1 MQKDSSYTRTFRS
14 ALFDLDGTLIDTES
28 QYSMFWRGI
37 GERYGFPG
45 GFAMSIKGTT
55 LTDIFDRYFPE
66 PALRTEVTAALDKF
80 ESEMEYPL
88 MPGVME
94 FLADIRSHGVRTAV
108 VTSSNKAKMENVRRR
123 LPGFL
128 ESFDAVLTSE
138 DFPASKPDPACYRI
152 AAECLGSPLQE
163 CIVFEDAPNGLR
175 AGTAAGIF
183 TICVGNAET
192 GECPYDYHIDGFS
205 GLGHSD
211 IIRALQPGGDTCGT
225 YDVLLKLVRIG
236 LGQEDDLALP
246 ERVDWPAI
254 YKLSRKQALAG
265 VVLDGVQRL
274 FDAWPDE
281 NALPP
286 ALSALN
292 GMSGL
297 KSRWFSYVISSY
309 DRRYAEYRAALG
321 RLAHFY
327 NSHGYRMM
335 ILKGYGLSLDWPEP
349 HHRPCGDM
357 DIWLFGQWKEADAAL
372 SREKG
377 IDIDNSHHHHTVF
390 DFEGY
395 MVENHYDFVNVY
407 SHRSSRD
414 MENVFKRLGMDDSRS
429 CDIDGERV
437 VLPSANLG
445 ALFLLRHTLLHFAAE
460 GVNLRQILD
469 WGFFIKAHSAEIDEE
484 WFEGELERF
493 GMKAFRDCLNA
504 VCAYSLGFDAALFP
518 CGNADADIV
527 RRVLADTLCPEYDR
541 VQPRRLLERILWKL
555 RRWKGNIWKH
565 RLCYSENLLSAFFVS
580 AWAHLIKPSSI

>member
-28 QYSMFWRGI
+28 QYSIFWQGI
-37 GERYGFPG
+37 GERYGFPE
-45 GFAMSIKGTT
+45 GFAKSIKGTT
-55 LTDIFDRYFPE
+55 LTDIFDRHFPS
-66 PALRTEVTAALDKF
+66 PAVRAEVTAALDRF

-88 MPGVME
+88 MPGVMA
-94 FLADIRSHGVRTAV
+94 FLEDIRSHGVRTAV
-108 VTSSNKAKMENVRRR
+108 VTSSNHAKMANVSKS

-152 AAECLGSPLQE
+152 AAERLGSRLEE
-163 CIVFEDAPNGLR
+163 CVVFEDAPNGLK

-183 TICVGNAET
+183 TICVGDAEV
-192 GECPYDYHIDGFS
+192 GDSPYDYRVGGFS
-205 GLGHSD
+205 GLGHAD
-211 IIRALQPGGDTCGT
+211 ILRALQPYAET
-225 YDVLLKLVRIG
+225 YDILLKLIRIG
-236 LGQEDDLALP
+236 LGQEDDLTLP
-246 ERVDWPAI
+246 ERVDWLAI
-254 YKLSRKQALAG
+254 YKMSKKQVLAG

-274 FDAWPDE
+274 FDACPDE

-292 GMSGL
+292 GMYEL
-297 KSRWFSYVISSY
+297 KSKWFSYVISSY
-309 DRRYAEYRAALG
+309 DRRYTAYRSALG

-335 ILKGYGLSLDWPEP
+335 ILKGYGLSLDWPVP
-349 HHRPCGDM
+349 QHRPCGDM

-377 IDIDNSHHHHTVF
+377 IYIDNSHHHHTVF

-414 MENVFKRLGMDDSRS
+414 MEGVFKRLGMDDSRS

-437 VLPSANLG
+437 ILPSANLG

-469 WGFFIKAHSAEIDEE
+469 WGFFIKAHSAEMDKE
-484 WFEGELERF
+484 WFESTLDRF
-493 GMKAFRDCLNA
+493 GMRAFRDCLNA
-504 VCAYSLGFDAALFP
+504 ICAGSLGFDAALFP

-541 VQPRRLLERILWKL
+541 TQPRRLLERIAWKL
-555 RRWKGNIWKH
+555 RRWRGNIWKH
-565 RLCYSENLLSAFFVS
+565 RLCYSEGLLSSFFVS
-580 AWAHLIKPSSI
+580 VWAHLIKPSSI

>member
-1 MQKDSSYTRTFRS
+1 MQKDSSYRRTFRS

-28 QYSMFWRGI
+28 QYSIFWQGI
-37 GERYGFPG
+37 GERYGFPE
-45 GFAMSIKGTT
+45 GFAKSIKGTT
-55 LTDIFDRYFPE
+55 LTDIFDRHFPS
-66 PALRTEVTAALDKF
+66 PAVRAEVTAALDRF

-88 MPGVME
+88 MPGVMA
-94 FLADIRSHGVRTAV
+94 FLEDIRSHGVRTAV
-108 VTSSNKAKMENVRRR
+108 VTSSNHAKMANVRKS

-152 AAECLGSPLQE
+152 AAERLGGCLEE
-163 CIVFEDAPNGLR
+163 CVVFEDAPNGLK

-183 TICVGNAET
+183 TICVGDAEV
-192 GECPYDYHIDGFS
+192 GDSPYDYRVVGFS
-205 GLGHSD
+205 GLGHAD
-211 IIRALQPGGDTCGT
+211 ILRALQPYAET
-225 YDVLLKLVRIG
+225 YDILLKLIRIG
-236 LGQEDDLALP
+236 LGQEDDLTLP

-254 YKLSRKQALAG
+254 YKMSKKQVLAG

-274 FDAWPDE
+274 FDACPDE

-292 GMSGL
+292 GMCEL
-297 KSRWFSYVISSY
+297 KSKWFSYVISSY
-309 DRRYAEYRAALG
+309 DRRYTAYRAALG

-335 ILKGYGLSLDWPEP
+335 ILKGYGLSLDWPVP
-349 HHRPCGDM
+349 QHRPCGDM

-377 IDIDNSHHHHTVF
+377 IYIDNSHHHHTVF

-414 MENVFKRLGMDDSRS
+414 MESVFKRLGMDDSRS

-437 VLPSANLG
+437 ILPSANLG

-469 WGFFIKAHSAEIDEE
+469 WGFFIKAHYAEMDKE
-484 WFEGELERF
+484 WFESTLDRF
-493 GMKAFRDCLNA
+493 GMRAFRDCLNA
-504 VCAYSLGFDAALFP
+504 ICAGSLGFDAALFP

-541 VQPRRLLERILWKL
+541 TQPRRLLERIAWKL
-555 RRWKGNIWKH
+555 RRWRGNIWKH
-565 RLCYSENLLSAFFVS
+565 RLCYSEGLLSSFFVS
-580 AWAHLIKPSSI
+580 VWAHLIKPSSI

>member
-1 MQKDSSYTRTFRS
+1 MQKDSSYMHTFRA

-28 QYSMFWRGI
+28 RYSIFWGRI
-37 GERYGFPG
+37 GERYGLPG

-55 LTDIFDRYFPE
+55 LADVFDRHFPE

-88 MPGVME
+88 MPGVRE

-108 VTSSNKAKMENVRRR
+108 VTSSNNAKMENVRRR

-138 DFPASKPDPACYRI
+138 DFPAFKPDPACYRI
-152 AAECLGSPLQE
+152 AAERLGCPLEE
-163 CIVFEDAPNGLR
+163 CVAFEDAPNGLK
-175 AGTAAGIF
+175 AGTSAGIF
-183 TICVGNAET
+183 TICVGDADT
-192 GECPYDYHIDGFS
+192 GDAPYDYRIGGFV
-205 GLGHSD
+205 GFGHAD
-211 IIRALQPGGDTCGT
+211 IVRTLQP
-225 YDVLLKLVRIG
+225 YDGIYDILLKLVRIG
-236 LGQEDDLALP
+236 LGQEEDMTLP
-246 ERVDWPAI
+246 ERIDWNAI
-254 YKLSRKQALAG
+254 YNISRKQALAG

-274 FDAWPDE
+274 FDACPDE

-292 GMSGL
+292 GMHEL

-335 ILKGYGLSLDWPEP
+335 MLKGYGLSLDWPVP
-349 HHRPCGDM
+349 QHRPCGDM

-372 SREKG
+372 SRELG
-377 IDIDNSHHHHTVF
+377 IRIDNSHHHHTVF

-407 SHRSSRD
+407 SHRSSRG
-414 MENVFKRLGMDDSRS
+414 MESVFKRLGMDDSRS

-445 ALFLLRHTLLHFAAE
+445 ALFLLRHTLLHFAAD

-469 WGFFIKAHSAEIDEE
+469 WGFFIQAHSAEIDKE
-484 WFEGELERF
+484 WFEGELDRF
-493 GMKAFRDCLNA
+493 GMRAFRDCLNA
-504 VCAYSLGFDAALFP
+504 ICAGSLGFDAALFP
-518 CGNADADIV
+518 CGNADEDIV
-527 RRVLADTLCPEYDR
+527 RRVLADTLRPEYDR
-541 VQPRRLLERILWKL
+541 AQPRRLLKRLVWKL

-565 RLCYSENLLSAFFVS
+565 RLCYSENLLPAFLVS
-580 AWAHLIKPSSI
+580 VWAHLVKPSSI

>member
-1 MQKDSSYTRTFRS
+1 MQKDSSYRRTFRS

-28 QYSMFWRGI
+28 QYSIFWQGI
-37 GERYGFPG
+37 GERYGFPE
-45 GFAMSIKGTT
+45 GFAKSIKGTT
-55 LTDIFDRYFPE
+55 LTDIFDRHFPS
-66 PALRTEVTAALDKF
+66 PAVRAEVTAALDRF

-88 MPGVME
+88 MPGVVA
-94 FLADIRSHGVRTAV
+94 FLEDIRSHGVRTAV
-108 VTSSNKAKMENVRRR
+108 VTSSNHAKMANVRKS

-152 AAECLGSPLQE
+152 AAERLGSRLEE
-163 CIVFEDAPNGLR
+163 CVVFEDAPNGLK

-183 TICVGNAET
+183 TICVGDDEV
-192 GECPYDYHIDGFS
+192 GDSPYDYRVGGFS
-205 GLGHSD
+205 GLGHAD
-211 IIRALQPGGDTCGT
+211 ILRALQPYAET
-225 YDVLLKLVRIG
+225 YDILLKLIRIG
-236 LGQEDDLALP
+236 LGQEDDLTLP

-254 YKLSRKQALAG
+254 YKMSKKQVLAG

-274 FDAWPDE
+274 FDACPDE
-281 NALPP
+281 NALSP

-292 GMSGL
+292 GMYEL
-297 KSRWFSYVISSY
+297 KSKWFSYVISSY
-309 DRRYAEYRAALG
+309 DRRYTAYRAALG

-335 ILKGYGLSLDWPEP
+335 ILKGYGLSLDWPVP
-349 HHRPCGDM
+349 QHRPCGDM

-377 IDIDNSHHHHTVF
+377 IYIDNSHHHHTVF

-414 MENVFKRLGMDDSRS
+414 MESVFKRLGMDDSRS

-437 VLPSANLG
+437 ILPSANLG

-469 WGFFIKAHSAEIDEE
+469 WGFFIKAHSSEMDKE
-484 WFEGELERF
+484 WFESTLDRF
-493 GMKAFRDCLNA
+493 GMRAFRDCLNA
-504 VCAYSLGFDAALFP
+504 ICAGSLGFDAALFP

-541 VQPRRLLERILWKL
+541 TQPRRLLERIAWKL
-555 RRWKGNIWKH
+555 RRWRGNIWKH
-565 RLCYSENLLSAFFVS
+565 RLCYSEGLLSSFFVS
-580 AWAHLIKPSSI
+580 VWAHLIKPSSI